1 MSKRS
6 LFVRLVPCRC
16 LRGEEEAVTSLDYS
30 HCSLETVPKEIFSFE
45 KTLQELYLDANQIE
59 ELPKQL
65 FNCQLLHRLSM
76 PDNDLTVLPAAI
88 ANLINLRELD
98 VSKNSI
104 QEFPENIKNCKVLAI
119 VEASV
124 NPISKLPEGFT
135 QLLSLTQLYLND
147 AFLEFLPASF
157 GRLTKLQ
164 ILELRENQLK
174 MLPKSMQ
181 KLTQLERLD
190 LGSNEFTEV
199 PEVLEQ
205 LSGIKELWMDG
216 NRLTFLPG
224 MLGMLKQLV
233 YLDVSKNN
241 LEMVDEQI
249 CGCESLQDLLLSN
262 NALTQLPGS
271 IGSLKKLTA
280 LKVDENQLMYLPD
293 SIGGLTSLDELDC
306 SFNEIEAL
314 PSSVGQCV
322 SIRTFAADHNF
333 LAQLPPEMGN
343 WKNATVLFL
352 HSNKLEF
359 LPEEMGDMQKLKV
372 INLSNNKLKNLPYSF
387 TKLNQMTAMWLS
399 ENQSKPLIPLQKE
412 EDPETH
418 KTVLT
423 NYMFPQQIRT
433 EDYIPN
439 SDSESFNPALWEEQ
453 RKHRAQVAF
462 ECDEDKDERETP
474 PREGNL
480 KRYPTPYPDELKNM
494 VKTAQSVAHRLKE
507 DESSDE
513 SGKDTKPVE
522 RNHIG
527 VQDVGVKVIEAPCS
541 NGTASEEDPQVSTFT
556 NTQNPSATEAKDTSE
571 SYSSQKV
578 PLKSSGGS
586 MMNHEDTLEDSEEL
600 SDEEEEMKI
609 AEMRPPLIE
618 ISINQPKVVTLSKDK
633 KDDADSLLDETV
645 ANSNQNNS
653 NCSSPSRMSDSVS
666 LTTDS
671 SQDNSLCTPER
682 EAKMPFLPKTRQEDE
697 NMNQPKDTTPLLHNG
712 NGSETSLQALLKTQ
726 QTPPEKMGDYDLSM
740 EARLAFI
747 EKGINNGMGE
757 TYTKWD
763 QINMNVSKLPTD
775 NMVQL
780 DGVDKSKNGSV
791 THEDL
796 DGKQGFSNDNME
808 HLLNG
813 NQQVSDYINSLGNKS
828 QAMRVETSAVHVA
841 STGVTASSDM
851 SLSRSTEE
859 LSPEKRCHPPQVM
872 KSHSVS
878 NIEAGGMKLY
888 SFDGDSDSY
897 DTAGMTRAAGAGP
910 GPGAQ
915 GQSIV
920 RSKSAS
926 QLLNDQALQIYPSS
940 SASSSDLLSSSKPP
954 ASTSR
959 YPVSSSMAMGIPPP
973 QYNIQ
978 YTSSAMPKDGL
989 WTQRTPMPPEH
1000 QGYLP
1005 PPPPPHSLA
1014 NTNYSNRNQAPPYP
1028 LQAQQRGPPMGPK
1041 APGDMWAKDRLHS
1054 TSGQPRSSTLQRQ
1067 SSSASTASMGD
1078 PRRMQLPDG
1087 EYMTYRDIHT
1097 LARGPLAMSQA
1108 MQRPLSARTYSID
1121 VPGASRPLGARPQ
1134 PHDLPERTMSVS
1146 DFNYPHSSPSKRPNA
1161 RVKSEHSLLDGP
1173 GPVSGGVGAG
1183 RVPADWRDQV
1193 MRHIEAKKMEK
1204 DDVFGPQGQQSYTL
1218 DPQRK
1223 VPLMNGQMGPS
1234 ARPQMS
1240 QAPMARHP
1248 SREQLIDYL
1257 MLKVSHQPQGPQ
1269 RVPQDA
1275 LQQEI
1280 RVKVEKN
1287 PELGFSIS
1295 GGVGGR
1301 GNPFR
1306 PDDNGI
1312 FVTRVQPEGPASKV
1326 LQPGDKIIQANGYS
1340 FVNIDHGNAVSLLK
1354 TFPNT
1359 VDMTIIRDIQ
1369 A

>member
-76 PDNDLTVLPAAI
+76 PDNDLTVLPSAI
-88 ANLINLRELD
+88 ANLVNLRELD

-104 QEFPENIKNCKVLAI
+104 QEFPENIKYCKVLAI

-157 GRLTKLQ
+157 GRSVCSPVWIRMKLFLT
-164 ILELRENQLK
+164 EQLMS
-174 MLPKSMQ
+174 ML

-205 LSGIKELWMDG
+205 LTGIRELWMDG

-293 SIGGLTSLDELDC
+293 SVGGLTNLDELDC

-314 PSSVGQCV
+314 PSTVGQCV

-333 LAQLPPEMGN
+333 LMQLPPEMGN

-352 HSNKLEF
+352 HSNKLES

-423 NYMFPQQIRT
+423 NYMFPQQTRI

-513 SGKDTKPVE
+513 SGRDAKPIE

-527 VQDVGVKVIEAPCS
+527 VQDVGVKVIPTNAQNPP
-541 NGTASEEDPQVSTFT
+541 ASES
-556 NTQNPSATEAKDTSE
+556 KDTSE

-600 SDEEEEMKI
+600 SDDEEEMKI

-682 EAKMPFLPKTRQEDE
+682 EAKMSFLPKSRL

-780 DGVDKSKNGSV
+780 DEVDKTKNGSV
-791 THEDL
+791 HREDL
-796 DGKQGFSNDNME
+796 DSKQQGFGNDNME
-808 HLLNG
+808 HFLNG
-813 NQQVSDYINSLGNKS
+813 NQQVSDCINSLGHKS
-828 QAMRVETSAVHVA
+828 QAMRLETSAVHVA

-859 LSPEKRCHPPQVM
+859 LSPEKRCHPPQVT
-872 KSHSVS
+872 KSHSIS
-878 NIEAGGMKLY
+878 NMEAGGMKLY
-888 SFDGDSDSY
+888 AFEGDADSY
-897 DTAGMTRAAGAGP
+897 EMAGMTRMAGVGA

-926 QLLNDQALQIYPSS
+926 QLLNDQTLQVYPGS

-959 YPVSSSMAMGIPPP
+959 YPVSSSMAMGISPP

-978 YTSSAMPKDGL
+978 YTSSAVPKDGL

-1005 PPPPPHSLA
+1005 PPPHSLA
-1014 NTNYSNRNQAPPYP
+1014 NTNFSNRNQAPPYP
-1028 LQAQQRGPPMGPK
+1028 LQPQQRGPPMGPK
-1041 APGDMWAKDRLHS
+1041 PPADMWAMERLHS
-1054 TSGQPRSSTLQRQ
+1054 TGGQGRSSTLQRQ
-1067 SSSASTASMGD
+1067 SSTASTASMGD
-1078 PRRMQLPDG
+1078 PRRMQVPDG

-1097 LARGPLAMSQA
+1097 LARGPLAMSSA

-1121 VPGASRPLGARPQ
+1121 VPGASRPLGGRPQ
-1134 PHDLPERTMSVS
+1134 PHELPERTMSVS
-1146 DFNYPHSSPSKRPNA
+1146 DFNYQHGSPSRRPNT

-1173 GPVSGGVGAG
+1173 GQVSGGAG
-1183 RVPADWRDQV
+1183 RVPTDWRDQV

-1204 DDVFGPQGQQSYTL
+1204 VKMTSAISELICAFSDDVFSPQGQQSYTL
-1218 DPQRK
+1218 DPHRK
-1223 VPLMNGQMGPS
+1223 VPLMNGQMVPS
-1234 ARPQMS
+1234 GRPQMT

-1257 MLKVSHQPQGPQ
+1257 MLKVSHQQPGPP
-1269 RVPQDA
+1269 RMPQDA
-1275 LQQEI
+1275 LQEI

-1354 TFPNT
+1354 TFPST
-1359 VDMTIIRDIQ
+1359 VDMTIIRDVQ

>member
-6 LFVRLVPCRC
+6 FFVRLVPCRC
-16 LRGEEEAVTSLDYS
+16 LRGEEEVVTSLDYS

-65 FNCQLLHRLSM
+65 FNCQLLNLLSM
-76 PDNDLTVLPAAI
+76 PDNDVTVLPAAI
-88 ANLINLRELD
+88 ANLVNLRELD

-104 QEFPENIKNCKVLAI
+104 QEFPENIKNCKVLTV

-135 QLLSLTQLYLND
+135 QLISLTQLYVND

-199 PEVLEQ
+199 PEVLEN
-205 LSGIKELWMDG
+205 LNGLKELWIDG
-216 NRLTFLPG
+216 NKLTFLPG

-241 LEMVDEQI
+241 LEMVDEKLS
-249 CGCESLQDLLLSN
+249 GCENLQDLLLSN
-262 NALTQLPGS
+262 NALTQLPDS
-271 IGSLKKLTA
+271 IGSFKKLTT

-293 SIGGLTSLDELDC
+293 SIGGLTSIDELDC

-314 PSSVGQCV
+314 PASIGQCV

-333 LAQLPPEMGN
+333 LSQLPPELGS
-343 WKNATVLFL
+343 WKSATVLFL
-352 HSNKLEF
+352 HSNKLES

-387 TKLNQMTAMWLS
+387 TKLNEMTAMWLS

-423 NYMFPQQIRT
+423 NYMFPQHA
-433 EDYIPN
+433 EDFIPS
-439 SDSESFNPALWEEQ
+439 SDSENFNPALWEEQ
-453 RKHRAQVAF
+453 RKQRAQVAF

-474 PREGNL
+474 PRVSE
-480 KRYPTPYPDELKNM
+480 T
-494 VKTAQSVAHRLKE
+494 RLF
-507 DESSDE
+507 
-513 SGKDTKPVE
+513 TF
-522 RNHIG
+522 
-527 VQDVGVKVIEAPCS
+527 VIEGPFPNGVASDVDAPVSSTC
-541 NGTASEEDPQVSTFT
+541 PQSS
-556 NTQNPSATEAKDTSE
+556 SATESRETSE
-571 SYSSQKV
+571 PFSSQNI
-578 PLKSSGGS
+578 PLKSSEGS
-586 MMNHEDTLEDSEEL
+586 MMNHEDTLEDTEEL
-600 SDEEEEMKI
+600 SEEEEMKI

-633 KDDADSLLDETV
+633 KDDADSLLDDTV

-682 EAKMPFLPKTRQEDE
+682 ESKMPFLPKSRQDDE

-712 NGSETSLQALLKTQ
+712 NGSEPSIQTLLKTQ
-726 QTPPEKMGDYDLSM
+726 QTPPEYDLSM
-740 EARLAFI
+740 EAFI
-747 EKGINNGMGE
+747 EKGITNGMGDA
-757 TYTKWD
+757 YTKWD
-763 QINMNVSKLPTD
+763 QINMNVTKLPPYHAP
-775 NMVQL
+775 QFSEL
-780 DGVDKSKNGSV
+780 DKAKNGSV
-791 THEDL
+791 
-796 DGKQGFSNDNME
+796 NDCNDFQ
-808 HLLNG
+808 NG
-813 NQQVSDYINSLGNKS
+813 NQQGSDCINSLVNRS
-828 QAMRVETSAVHVA
+828 QGTRAEMSA
-841 STGVTASSDM
+841 STGVAASSDM

-859 LSPEKRCHPPQVM
+859 LSPEKRCPLPPQVT

-888 SFDGDSDSY
+888 SFDGDDE
-897 DTAGMTRAAGAGP
+897 AAAAAAGRIVP

-915 GQSIV
+915 GQNIV

-926 QLLNDQALQIYPSS
+926 QLLNDQNLQVYPGSLS
-940 SASSSDLLSSSKPP
+940 SSSDLLSSSNPP
-954 ASTSR
+954 VSTSR
-959 YPVSSSMAMGIPPP
+959 YPGSSSMSMGVPPP

-978 YTSSAMPKDGL
+978 YASSAVPKDGL
-989 WTQRTPMPPEH
+989 WAQRDH

-1005 PPPPPHSLA
+1005 PHPHSLA
-1014 NTNYSNRNQAPPYP
+1014 NTNYSNRNQAPPYT
-1028 LQAQQRGPPMGPK
+1028 LQPQQRGVPMAPMGDWTK
-1041 APGDMWAKDRLHS
+1041 ERLHS
-1054 TSGQPRSSTLQRQ
+1054 ASGPPRSSTLQRQ
-1067 SSSASTASMGD
+1067 GSSASSVSIGD
-1078 PRRMQLPDG
+1078 PRRVQAPEG

-1108 MQRPLSARTYSID
+1108 MQRPFSARTYSID
-1121 VPGASRPLGARPQ
+1121 TPITSRPVAARPQ
-1134 PHDLPERTMSVS
+1134 PHELPERTMSVS
-1146 DFNYPHSSPSKRPNA
+1146 DFSYQQSSPSKRPNT

-1173 GPVSGGVGAG
+1173 GQVSGGMGPG
-1183 RVPADWRDQV
+1183 RVPTDWRDQV

-1204 DDVFGPQGQQSYTL
+1204 NALSRSYNFNTSPLSWSHYGSCRDMHASQGGMAFSGADRQPYGALSFRDDVFVPQGPQSYTM
-1218 DPQRK
+1218 DPHRK

-1234 ARPQMS
+1234 VRPQMS
-1240 QAPMARHP
+1240 QTSMARHP

-1257 MLKVSHQPQGPQ
+1257 MLKVSQQPHGPP
-1269 RVPQDA
+1269 RIPHDTI
-1275 LQQEI
+1275 QQEI

-1306 PDDNGI
+1306 PEDNGI
-1312 FVTRVQPEGPASKV
+1312 FVTRVQPEGPASKI

-1354 TFPNT
+1354 TFPTT
-1359 VDMTIIRDIQ
+1359 VDLTIVREVQ